1 MTERRQR
8 RFVADPN
15 SSTSRAQTW
24 RDGLRVRGQVFI
36 PRCKSGATSCIF
48 WGRTSLPISS
58 RAIRPRPTGCGSL
71 RRSLAS
77 SDEPRNSTATQ
88 RLQLELVLR
97 EAARVAGETE
107 FVLVGSQAVHAHT
120 DKAPMLRMSLEGLP

>member
-1 MTERRQR
+1 M
-8 RFVADPN
+8 
-15 SSTSRAQTW
+15 
-24 RDGLRVRGQVFI
+24 
-36 PRCKSGATSCIF
+36 
-48 WGRTSLPISS
+48 
-58 RAIRPRPTGCGSL
+58 
-71 RRSLAS
+71 
-77 SDEPRNSTATQ
+77 Q